1 MVVIWES
8 LGGGGGCFGD
18 VHSSAPQP
26 RCGATKV
33 STFHTLRACDD
44 GGVEPTPERVR
55 LDRWLWAA
63 RLAKTR
69 PLAVEA
75 ITGGRV
81 QVNGRRVKPSRE
93 VGPGDEIE
101 VTTGPVARTVV
112 VRGVAQRRG
121 PASAAALLY
130 DETPESLAARE
141 RHVAERRLA
150 QAPVAEP
157 GGRPTKRDRRR
168 LEARRGYR

>member
-1 MVVIWES
+1 
-8 LGGGGGCFGD
+8 LRD
-18 VHSSAPQP
+18 LHSSAH
-26 RCGATKV
+26 RGVCGATKV
-33 STFHTLRACDD
+33 ASFHTCPACDD
-44 GGVEPTPERVR
+44 PLVPESPERVR

-75 ITGGRV
+75 IAGGRV
-81 QVNGRRVKPSRE
+81 QVNGKRVKPSRE

-101 VTTGPVARTVV
+101 VTTGPVARVVV
-112 VRGVAQRRG
+112 VRAIAQRRG

-141 RHVAERRLA
+141 RHAAERRLA
-150 QAPVAEP
+150 QAPLPEP

-168 LEARRGYR
+168 LEARRGRR